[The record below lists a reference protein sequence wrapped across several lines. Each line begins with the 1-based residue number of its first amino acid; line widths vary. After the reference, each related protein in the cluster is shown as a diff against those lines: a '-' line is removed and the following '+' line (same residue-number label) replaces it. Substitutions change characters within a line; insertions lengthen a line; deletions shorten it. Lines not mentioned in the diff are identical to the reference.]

1 MALHDR
7 DYARAEPPRA
17 GGFRRA
23 SGWSITTWIIVLC
36 AAVFALDGFLPLREV
51 EVRTELLPGVD
62 PAEVAKVRAD
72 EFTFGPNVV
81 SQQALPPQYRQLLR
95 RDASMPQIEGLES
108 QQAVYLGGRAV
119 AVRQNRLE
127 KQLASHGFFSTAKA
141 LATRDPVFGW
151 TGFEVWRFV
160 TFQFLHA
167 NLNHLL
173 FNMLTLF
180 FFGGMVEQYL
190 GKKRYLAFYL
200 LCGVAGA
207 AMYLLLNGLGI
218 GGQMLFGPRFH
229 VPGLIFNDPNTVLVG
244 ASAGVFGVIMAC
256 AYLVPNTTVYLFFVI
271 PMPLRTLAYGL
282 LAIALLTVFFGWSNA
297 GGEAAHIGGA
307 LAGYFLIR
315 NPGHLHGFFD
325 FLGQFDP
332 TSRVSK
338 ARAATRR
345 AGGSAEIDRILDKI
359 KAQGLHSLT
368 DAEKRALQEASRR

>member
-1 MALHDR
+1 MGIHDR
-7 DYARAEPPRA
+7 DYARPERTRFA
-17 GGFRRA
+17 GIGRA

-36 AAVFALDGFLPLREV
+36 AAVFVVDGFLPPQSEI
-51 EVRTELLPGVD
+51 VRTELAPGVD
-62 PAEVAKVRAD
+62 RSEIARVRRD
-72 EFTFGPNVV
+72 DFTFAKPTAIGYGL
-81 SQQALPPQYRQLLR
+81 A
-95 RDASMPQIEGLES
+95 EGG
-108 QQAVYLGGRAV
+108 VFLGGRLV
-119 AVRQNRLE
+119 AQAEYRLE
-127 KQLASHGFFSTAKA
+127 RPIARVGYFSTSKA
-141 LATRDPVFGW
+141 ITANDPVLGW
-151 TGFEVWRFV
+151 GGLEVWRFI

-180 FFGGMVEQYL
+180 FFGGWVEQYL
-190 GKKRYLAFYL
+190 GRKRFLAFYL
-200 LCGVAGA
+200 LCGTAGA

-229 VPGLIFNDPNTVLVG
+229 VPGLIFNDPTTVLVG

-256 AYLVPNTTVYLFFVI
+256 AYLMPRATVYLFFFI
-271 PMPLRTLAYGL
+271 PMELKTLAYGL
-282 LAIALLTVFFGWSNA
+282 VAIALLTVFFGWANA

-332 TSRVSK
+332 TSRVAK
-338 ARAATRR
+338 ARAASRR